1 MQKNGHCVID
11 FVRHFLNAVLFNQFS
26 QNFIQIYGQT
36 AVFDD
41 FVRNRHFSIEPFTD
55 KAPIF
60 IDLSVNGNDFAK
72 CSTRSLSTS
81 RRDYGQS
88 AVLELFVRKQAKIS
102 IKFTDKEPIFD
113 DLSVS
118 KTHFTDKPTFSGDLS
133 VNFCPL

>member
-1 MQKNGHCVID
+1 MDHLSVKSGPK
-11 FVRHFLNAVLFNQFS
+11 RLNF
-26 QNFIQIYGQT
+26 YGQK
-36 AVFDD
+36 AVFDH
-41 FVRNRHFSIEPFTD
+41 FVRNRHFSSEPFTD
-55 KAPIF
+55 RRPIF

-118 KTHFTDKPTFSGDLS
+118 NPHFTDKPTFSGDLS

>member
-1 MQKNGHCVID
+1 MID

-118 KTHFTDKPTFSGDLS
+118 KTHFTDKPTFSSDLS
-133 VNFCPL
+133 VNF